1 MIKTNYMKKV
11 VFEGTVNGKK
21 FDNIQEYNAE
31 VQRILADGGSLETYS
46 STKTVDTDDLGEDT
60 KSLYPLFES
69 SQDLNNLNDSF
80 LSDNIDIRAV
90 TQSVRELIST
100 RIAQMYDDE
109 LTNYETKIHQILD
122 FLTTTENHEVYTL
135 DFISRQLSNLHKQI
149 DQLNSEISSLGSRHD
164 AVADRVDRAKSA
176 RDIYNTI
183 LAAILKR
190 QAALR
195 LEVPGESQT
204 AASTIDVTDEN
215 VENYRKGI
223 RKLVQAIF
231 G

>member
-1 MIKTNYMKKV
+1 
-11 VFEGTVNGKK
+11 
-21 FDNIQEYNAE
+21 
-31 VQRILADGGSLETYS
+31 
-46 STKTVDTDDLGEDT
+46 
-60 KSLYPLFES
+60 
-69 SQDLNNLNDSF
+69 